1 MMKNMRRVRRLFS
14 ALTLTGVVGLM
25 GCQADQSNVGSCT
38 IESLPD
44 GRSVL
49 RCPDGSEHLL
59 GQKLEGDGTCS
70 VATDSGGVVT
80 VTCPDSDPLVIDPS
94 TGGAAGSATCK
105 IVRDEPGAPLLKC
118 ASDAFRL
125 DQACVDGFDGD
136 LWLVGMSHYG
146 GTFETENSYD
156 YVETEDTSAYMVFQM
171 LGCRK
176 VNGSLRI
183 AGWDRAQLPAA
194 FEAIEAV
201 GGDVIVE
208 HNPELV
214 GLHLPNLSMI
224 GGELRIS
231 RNAGLTSLDGLSSL
245 VRVSSLQAYENE
257 ALGTCKAAKLRD
269 ALLLANPAMTVTPPP
284 SGAWNNI
291 GECP

>member
-1 MMKNMRRVRRLFS
+1 MKTTRPVRRLFS
-14 ALTLTGVVGLM
+14 ALTLTSVIGLM

-38 IESLPD
+38 IESLSD

-70 VATDSGGVVT
+70 VASDSHGIVT
-80 VTCPDSDPLVIDPS
+80 VTCPDSEPLVIDPS
-94 TGGAAGSATCK
+94 SGGVVGEATCA
-105 IVRDEPGAPLLKC
+105 IVRETPGAPLLKC
-118 ASDAFRL
+118 TSDAFRL

-136 LWLVGMSHYG
+136 LWLVGMSHFG
-146 GTFETENSYD
+146 GSFETEESYD
-156 YVETEDTSAYMVFQM
+156 FVDTESTSAYMVFQM

-176 VNGSLRI
+176 VNGNLRI
-183 AGWDRAQLPAA
+183 AGWDRTQLPAA

-208 HNPELV
+208 YNPELV
-214 GLHLPNLSMI
+214 GLQLPNLSTI
-224 GGELRIS
+224 GGGLRIA
-231 RNAGLTSLDGLSSL
+231 RNAGLTSLEGLSSL
-245 VRVSSLQAYENE
+245 VRVSSLQVYENE

-269 ALLLANPAMTVTPPP
+269 ALLLANPTMTVTPPP
-284 SGAWNNI
+284 SGTWNNI